1 MNGGELNLPPGFRF
15 HPTDEELVMHYLCRR
30 CAGQPI
36 NVPIIAEID
45 LYKFDPWDLPAMA
58 MYGEK
63 EWYFFSPR
71 DRKYPNG
78 CRPNRAAGSGYWK
91 ATGAD
96 KPVGSP
102 KPVAI
107 KKALV
112 FYAGKPPNGVKTNWI
127 MHEYRLA
134 DVDRSARKKNSSLRL
149 DDWVLCR
156 IYNKKGVVERQPSE
170 EQERKPVVGSKRP
183 RASLNTNPNANV
195 NPNPNLFQ
203 AAPKKEEVE
212 SELGDIWHV
221 TAPFSDNMLCFDTS
235 ESVPLNPYN
244 NGDSSCSES
253 VPLNPYNNGD
263 SSSSE
268 HVLSPEFTREEVVE
282 SQPSNFWGDWEN
294 MNAFEMGFN
303 DDTIIDGFGP
313 VSPSGFCRDP
323 VFQSDMFTYIQNP
336 SSDLYNQRQFMLT

>member
-1 MNGGELNLPPGFRF
+1 MNGGDLNLPPGFRF
-15 HPTDEELVMHYLCRR
+15 HPTDEELVTHYLCRR

-36 NVPIIAEID
+36 TVPIIAEID

-156 IYNKKGVVERQPSE
+156 IYNKKGVVERQPAE
-170 EQERKPVVGSKRP
+170 EEELKPIVGSKRP
-183 RASLNTNPNANV
+183 RGNPNPNRNANATATA
-195 NPNPNLFQ
+195 NLNPNLFQ
-203 AAPKKEEVE
+203 TAPKKEEVE
-212 SELGDIWHV
+212 PELGDIWHV
-221 TAPFSDNMLCFDTS
+221 TEPFSDNMIYFDTS

-244 NGDSSCSES
+244 N
-253 VPLNPYNNGD
+253 NGD

-268 HVLSPEFTREEVVE
+268 RVLSPEFTCEEVME

-294 MNAFEMGFN
+294 LNSLGMGFI

-313 VSPSGFCRDP
+313 MSPSGFCRDL
-323 VFQSDMFTYIQNP
+323 VFQSDMFTYVQNP
-336 SSDLYNQRQFMLT
+336 SSDLYSQRQFMLT